1 MYGRILAMIRNKKK
15 ERVNESGKFMQK
27 AQFNL
32 QPLCL
37 RVPILK
43 SIIQGNAAESLAG
56 LVVQSSTR
64 TT

>member
-1 MYGRILAMIRNKKK
+1 MYGRKLAMTHNKKK

-32 QPLCL
+32 QPLCQ
-37 RVPILK
+37 RVLMLK
-43 SIIQGNAAESLAG
+43 SISQGNAAESLAG